1 MVEDKN
7 KNKRNEEEKRKEEY
21 RKRSQTSEEKRDPKS
36 LDFHDDSIER
46 VGDSPYGYVLM
57 DTDENEV
64 EENPLDRENAPD
76 GIYIG
81 TDSEGVSEEISEYT
95 SDAQVL
101 QDFSE
106 RQQTTAGG
114 DELLDRLQEHH
125 SKTPELSGDDLD
137 ADWEASDVGGEETV
151 GGTTPTPDQ
160 DVVEE
165 LGDALGIE
173 YDQDEPLH
181 TYDKLRDRDR
191 NRWELNPA
199 SAENEDETKE
209 EQKREEQR

>member
-1 MVEDKN
+1 MVNDDQRN
-7 KNKRNEEEKRKEEY
+7 RKRQDEKREDEARQ
-21 RKRSQTSEEKRDPKS
+21 RKLKQNQEKRDDALRDKRREQ
-36 LDFHDDSIER
+36 IEN
-46 VGDSPYGYVLM
+46 VEDSPYGYVLM
-57 DTDENEV
+57 DTDDNEV
-64 EENPLDRENAPD
+64 EENPLDQENAPNS
-76 GIYIG
+76 IYIG
-81 TDSEGVSEEISEYT
+81 TDSEGVSEDISEYT

-101 QDFSE
+101 EDFSE

-125 SKTPELSGDDLD
+125 SKNPELSGEDVD
-137 ADWEASDVGGEETV
+137 ANWEAADVSGEETV

-173 YDQDEPLH
+173 YDQEEPLH

-199 SAENEDETKE
+199 SAEEESEAEE
-209 EQKREEQR
+209 EQEQE

>member
-1 MVEDKN
+1 MVNDE
-7 KNKRNEEEKRKEEY
+7 KRNRKSQDEIREEDRQRKSQQNEETRDESLY
-21 RKRSQTSEEKRDPKS
+21 EEREN
-36 LDFHDDSIER
+36 SIEN
-46 VGDSPYGYVLM
+46 VEDSPYGYVLM

-64 EENPLDRENAPD
+64 EENPLDQENAPD
-76 GIYIG
+76 SIYIG
-81 TDSEGVSEEISEYT
+81 TDAEGVSEEISEYT

-101 QDFSE
+101 EDFSE

-125 SKTPELSGDDLD
+125 SKKPELSGEDID
-137 ADWEASDVGGEETV
+137 ANWEAADVSGEEAV

-160 DVVEE
+160 DVVED

-173 YDQDEPLH
+173 YDQEEPLH

-191 NRWELNPA
+191 NRWELNPE
-199 SAENEDETKE
+199 SAEDEIESEEDEE
-209 EQKREEQR
+209 

>member
-1 MVEDKN
+1 MVNDE
-7 KNKRNEEEKRKEEY
+7 KRNRKSQDEIRKEDRQ
-21 RKRSQTSEEKRDPKS
+21 RKLQQNDETRDES
-36 LDFHDDSIER
+36 LHEDRENSIEN
-46 VGDSPYGYVLM
+46 VEDSPYGYVLM

-64 EENPLDRENAPD
+64 EENPLDQENAPD
-76 GIYIG
+76 SIYIG
-81 TDSEGVSEEISEYT
+81 TDSEGVSEEMSEYT

-101 QDFSE
+101 EDFSE

-125 SKTPELSGDDLD
+125 SKKPELSGEDVD
-137 ADWEASDVGGEETV
+137 ANWEAADVSGEETV

-160 DVVEE
+160 DVVED

-173 YDQDEPLH
+173 YDQEEPLH

-199 SAENEDETKE
+199 SAEDESESEEDEE
-209 EQKREEQR
+209 